1 MSEIDLISASQ
12 QGSTSSFTQLVELYQ
27 PRLTGYLL
35 AHNQIREEVEDIVQ
49 ETFLNAFRH
58 IKSYNPKWQFSTW
71 IYTIARRIAS
81 NKNSPYQQQNFDDS
95 IKYSQELGKQLKIE
109 SPLKNIWVLIRPS
122 MKDDEFDSLWFYF
135 SQNLPVK
142 DIAKIL
148 DKSESWVKVSLHR
161 SKKKLSLLP
170 SVQRLFGEM
179 EESLEYV
186 K

>member
-35 AHNQIREEVEDIVQ
+35 AHNQIRQEVEDIIQ

-81 NKNSPYQQQNFDDS
+81 KKSSPYQQHNFDDS
-95 IKYSQELGKQLKIE
+95 IKYTQELGKQLKIE
-109 SPLKNIWVLIRPS
+109 SPLKNIWVLIRPV
-122 MKDDEFDSLWFYF
+122 MNDDAFDTLWFFYA
-135 SQNLPVK
+135 QGLPLK

-148 DKSESWVKVSLHR
+148 NKSEVWVKVTLYR
-161 SKKKLSLLP
+161 SKKKLSSLP
-170 SVQRLFGEM
+170 SVQKLFDELI
-179 EESLEYV
+179 ESFEYS
-186 K
+186 

>member
-1 MSEIDLISASQ
+1 MSELELIRTSQ
-12 QGSTSSFTQLVELYQ
+12 QGSISSFTQLVERYQ
-27 PRLTGYLL
+27 PRLSGYLL

-58 IKSYNPKWQFSTW
+58 IKSYNQKWQFSTW

-81 NKNSPYQQQNFDDS
+81 KKSSPYQQQNFDDS
-95 IKYSQELGKQLKIE
+95 IKYSEKIAEQLKIE

-135 SQNLPVK
+135 SQNLPIK

-161 SKKKLSLLP
+161 SKKKLSSLP
-170 SVQRLFGEM
+170 SIQQLFREL
-179 EESLEYV
+179 EENSELW
-186 K
+186 